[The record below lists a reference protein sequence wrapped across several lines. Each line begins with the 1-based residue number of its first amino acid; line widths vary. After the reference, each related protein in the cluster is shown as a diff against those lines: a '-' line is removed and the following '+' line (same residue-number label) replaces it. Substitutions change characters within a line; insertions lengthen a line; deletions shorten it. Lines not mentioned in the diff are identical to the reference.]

1 MKMDILVMEVVK
13 EEEMV
18 QVVELAVMVVLVLV
32 EGRWMS

>member
-1 MKMDILVMEVVK
+1 MKIDILVMEVVK

-18 QVVELAVMVVLVLV
+18 QVVELAVMVVVVLV